1 MDYPFGTILYYFH
14 LVPTNTQYM
23 YLTDGIT
30 EFTLKHFLQGLKFL
44 WRNIPTCN
52 TKINYCQHSH
62 LRTNYVHLAQY
73 AIILCIVRY
82 CQYEKNQN
90 IKIINS
96 LLCSFSISS
105 IARLT
110 SRNKEKVD
118 TSQTRSLSTCMYFL
132 FINISSR
139 NMVLLRQYPL
149 VDDFLLKFSSCILHC
164 SRKYPYPS
172 CRKILGLNPPPPLTN
187 LEMNMY
193 FWLWNS
199 HLPQNFQCP
208 SLGWWCGYFQEP
220 YINMVMRN

>member
-1 MDYPFGTILYYFH
+1 
-14 LVPTNTQYM
+14 M

-139 NMVLLRQYPL
+139 NVVLLRQYPL

-172 CRKILGLNPPPPLTN
+172 CRKIFGLNPPPPSDKSGNEHVFLT
-187 LEMNMY
+187 LK
-193 FWLWNS
+193 
-199 HLPQNFQCP
+199 PPPP
-208 SLGWWCGYFQEP
+208 SEFPMSFLGLVVWIFPGTIHQYGDEKLDLDHSWKL
-220 YINMVMRN
+220 MVKALFS

>member
-1 MDYPFGTILYYFH
+1 
-14 LVPTNTQYM
+14 M

-52 TKINYCQHSH
+52 TKINYRQHSH

-110 SRNKEKVD
+110 SRNKEKVIPV
-118 TSQTRSLSTCMYFL
+118 RLAHCL
-132 FINISSR
+132 HVCI
-139 NMVLLRQYPL
+139 
-149 VDDFLLKFSSCILHC
+149 FLL
-164 SRKYPYPS
+164 
-172 CRKILGLNPPPPLTN
+172 LT
-187 LEMNMY
+187 LVPGTWFY
-193 FWLWNS
+193 
-199 HLPQNFQCP
+199 
-208 SLGWWCGYFQEP
+208 
-220 YINMVMRN
+220 